1 MKKYELTTEVKVE
14 FGVTLYRIRALV
26 DIVRHG
32 VKAGDLGGW
41 VEKESNLDQEHDAWV
56 FDDARVCG
64 NAWVFD
70 DAQVSGNAWVFDDAR
85 VFDNAQVSG
94 NAQVFGNARVC
105 DDARV
110 FGNAWVFD
118 DAQVSGNA
126 WVSGN
131 ARVSGNAQV
140 SGNAWV
146 FDDARV
152 SGNAQVCDDAWVS
165 KTAHVLTVGPIG
177 SRDDTTTFFR
187 AKFSAGFAI
196 SVCCGCFRGTVD
208 EFRAKV
214 KQTHGDSKY
223 GKAYQLAAD
232 LAETQ
237 IEIDKEAL

>member
-1 MKKYELTTEVKVE
+1 MQKYELTDETRAEY
-14 FGVTLYRIRALV
+14 GVTLHRIRALV
-26 DIVRHG
+26 DIVRYG
-32 VKAGDLGGW
+32 IKAGDLGGW

-64 NAWVFD
+64 NAWVF
-70 DAQVSGNAWVFDDAR
+70 
-85 VFDNAQVSG
+85 
-94 NAQVFGNARVC
+94 
-105 DDARV
+105 
-110 FGNAWVFD
+110 
-118 DAQVSGNA
+118 
-126 WVSGN
+126 
-131 ARVSGNAQV
+131 
-140 SGNAWV
+140 
-146 FDDARV
+146 
-152 SGNAQVCDDAWVS
+152 DDAWVS

-237 IEIDKEAL
+237 IELDEEAQ

>member
-14 FGVTLYRIRALV
+14 LGVTLHRIRALV

-56 FDDARVCG
+56 YDDARVYG
-64 NAWVFD
+64 
-70 DAQVSGNAWVFDDAR
+70 DAQV
-85 VFDNAQVSG
+85 
-94 NAQVFGNARVC
+94 C
-105 DDARV
+105 
-110 FGNAWVFD
+110 
-118 DAQVSGNA
+118 
-126 WVSGN
+126 
-131 ARVSGNAQV
+131 
-140 SGNAWV
+140 
-146 FDDARV
+146 
-152 SGNAQVCDDAWVS
+152 

>member
-1 MKKYELTTEVKVE
+1 MKKYELTNEVKVE
-14 FGVTLYRIRALV
+14 FGVTLHRIRALV
-26 DIVRHG
+26 DIVRNG

-41 VEKESNLDQEHDAWV
+41 VEKEPNLNQEHDAWV
-56 FDDARVCG
+56 FGDARVY
-64 NAWVFD
+64 
-70 DAQVSGNAWVFDDAR
+70 
-85 VFDNAQVSG
+85 
-94 NAQVFGNARVC
+94 
-105 DDARV
+105 
-110 FGNAWVFD
+110 
-118 DAQVSGNA
+118 
-126 WVSGN
+126 
-131 ARVSGNAQV
+131 
-140 SGNAWV
+140 
-146 FDDARV
+146 
-152 SGNAQVCDDAWVS
+152 
-165 KTAHVLTVGPIG
+165 KTAHVLTVGLIG